1 MGTFSC
7 SRGRVRGGERMSA
20 WRKGSGGEPG
30 VDVARHENVSHMG
43 HIFVSGWRIRVEN
56 RQTPPTAQMG
66 RLVVCRMSQTQ
77 NCVSYGMC
85 FHVWRKGLGQNK
97 LNTKTHSMSGG
108 GVGPVV
114 EENKPDMKTH
124 PIWDAFS

>member
-43 HIFVSGWRIRVEN
+43 RIFVSGWRIRVEN
-56 RQTPPTAQMG
+56 RRTPPTAQMG
-66 RLVVCRMSQTQ
+66 RLVVC
-77 NCVSYGMC
+77 
-85 FHVWRKGLGQNK
+85 LEE
-97 LNTKTHSMSGG
+97 
-108 GVGPVV
+108 GVGP
-114 EENKPDMKTH
+114 EQAEHENASHMGCV
-124 PIWDAFS
+124 S